1 MSIPLAVLAALSV
14 VGGCV
19 ELPHYLGGAP
29 LFSDFLRSVFARAR
43 RRRRLSKS
51 NCCSSS
57 SPPCSCC
64 WASTWL
70 TCSCSRCPAGRRG
83 SRGRGR
89 AARCSR
95 FWFAGWG
102 FDALYDRLFV
112 RPFVRAA
119 EINRRD
125 FADSIFAGVAE
136 ANVRLHRALS
146 RTETGVLRW
155 YAMGIVLG
163 AIVTILIAVFV

>member
-1 MSIPLAVLAALSV
+1 MSIPLVVLAALSV

-19 ELPHYLGGAP
+19 ELPHYMGGAP
-29 LFSDFLRSVFARAR
+29 IFSGFLRSVFAERPAATPPGIEMMLQLLAALLLLLGVWLAYVFVLAIPNWSAR
-43 RRRRLSKS
+43 LMK
-51 NCCSSS
+51 
-57 SPPCSCC
+57 
-64 WASTWL
+64 TQ
-70 TCSCSRCPAGRRG
+70 AGGTLR
-83 SRGRGR
+83 
-89 AARCSR
+89 R
-95 FWFAGWG
+95 FWLAGWG

-125 FADSIFAGVAE
+125 FADSIFTGVAE

-146 RTETGVLRW
+146 RTETGALRW

-163 AIVTILIAVFV
+163 AIITILIAVFL

>member
-1 MSIPLAVLAALSV
+1 
-14 VGGCV
+14 V

-29 LFSDFLRSVFARAR
+29 VFSDFLRSVFAE
-43 RRRRLSKS
+43 
-51 NCCSSS
+51 
-57 SPPCSCC
+57 
-64 WASTWL
+64 
-70 TCSCSRCPAGRRG
+70 
-83 SRGRGR
+83 R
-89 AARCSR
+89 AATTPLRIELLLQLLAALLLLLGAWLAYVFVLAMPGWSARLAMSR
-95 FWFAGWG
+95 AGGALQRLWLAGWG

-119 EINRRD
+119 ELSRRD
-125 FADSIFAGVAE
+125 FADSIFTGVAE

-163 AIVTILIAVFV
+163 AIITILIAVFA